1 MHVIAT
7 RETTHDRQSSV
18 GWVDALFDV
27 ECVVC
32 RVAGA
37 ALCTECALRTVST
50 APVAR
55 EIDGLAIKALGSY
68 HNDLR
73 ALIRSVKGGRS
84 PRAIARLAPAI
95 RSLTP
100 LAATIAVSMPSSR
113 GGFHQRGWSLAGRV
127 AQMTGLPLCDA
138 LKFVDPRTQRGLA
151 ADDRWSGRTMTV
163 RGAHRLHGHF
173 VVLVDDVC
181 TTGATLTNARRALEA
196 HGVTVIGAL
205 VLASVSP

>member
-1 MHVIAT
+1 MD
-7 RETTHDRQSSV
+7 E
-18 GWVDALFDV
+18 LFDV

-32 RVAGA
+32 HVAGA
-37 ALCTECALRTVST
+37 ALCTECALRVVST
-50 APVAR
+50 APPVR
-55 EIDGLAIKALGSY
+55 EIDGLTVMALGSY

-73 ALIRSVKGGRS
+73 ALIRAVKGGRS
-84 PRAIARLAPAI
+84 PRAIARLAPGI

-100 LAATIAVSMPSSR
+100 LEATIAVPMPSSR
-113 GGFHQRGWSLAGRV
+113 GGFRLRGWSLAGRV
-127 AQMTGLPLCDA
+127 ARMTALPVCGV

-163 RGAHRLHGHF
+163 RGTHRLHGHF
-173 VVLVDDVC
+173 VLLVDDVC

-196 HGVTVIGAL
+196 HGVTVVGAL